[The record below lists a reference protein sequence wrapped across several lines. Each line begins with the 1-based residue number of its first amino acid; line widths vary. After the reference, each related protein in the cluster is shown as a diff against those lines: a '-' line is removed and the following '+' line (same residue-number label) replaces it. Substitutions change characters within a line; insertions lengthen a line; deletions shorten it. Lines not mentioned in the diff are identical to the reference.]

1 MTTIRTRVI
10 AYVLREPGE
19 LLVLDGPRGLS
30 VPGGAVEPGERLEDA
45 AVREVAEETGLAV
58 EIVRKLGVARE
69 PGSFEPDFVHESH
82 YFQAIAAAGAPDSW
96 EHVVT
101 GGGRE
106 SGTRVRCR
114 FVPLDPHLALLGGR
128 GVYLSSL

>member
-10 AYVLREPGE
+10 AHVLREPGE
-19 LLVLDGPRGLS
+19 LLVLEGPSGIV

-45 AVREVAEETGLAV
+45 AVREVEEETGLAV

-69 PGSFEPDFVHESH
+69 PGSFEPDFFHESH
-82 YFQAIAAAGAPDSW
+82 YFQAVAAVGAPDSW
-96 EHVVT
+96 KHVVT
-101 GGGRE
+101 GSGGE
-106 SGTRVRCR
+106 NGTRVRCR

-128 GVYLSSL
+128 GRYLSSL